1 MLGMLSQATT
11 SQIRPSHT
19 ASPPPISCSNLW
31 DVAALEIEH
40 LGSSHIWEVVSWE
53 NACVKIPKTIDL
65 SLDTFFQ
72 KTENIKLFINKFN

>member
-1 MLGMLSQATT
+1 MLSQATT

-19 ASPPPISCSNLW
+19 ASPPPYHVLTFGKLPLW
-31 DVAALEIEH
+31 KLN
-40 LGSSHIWEVVSWE
+40 IWEVLTREIVSWE
-53 NACVKIPKTIDL
+53 NACVKIPNTIDL